1 MTTKKIIVIIGVV
14 IVSIVLLIALFVG
27 GIVGIALYS
36 VGNSE
41 AASTAKD
48 FLRNN
53 ERLKQDIGTVT
64 DFGSFITGNIS
75 INNGNG
81 GANLNLKVIGE
92 KKTVNASVELMARS
106 GGEWRVV
113 AASYRDESGRSVDL
127 LNAYDARLS
136 PAIIGLIPVGSFF
149 K

>member
-1 MTTKKIIVIIGVV
+1 MTTKKVIIIIGVV
-14 IVSIVLLIALFVG
+14 LTSIVLLVALFVG

-48 FLRNN
+48 FLRNS

-64 DFGSFITGNIS
+64 DFGSIITGNIS
-75 INNGNG
+75 IKNGNG

-92 KKTVNASVELMARS
+92 KKTVNASVQLMQQS

-113 AASYRDESGRSVDL
+113 EASYRDDSGGSVDL
-127 LNAYDARLS
+127 LSAYDARLFPPLTS
-136 PAIIGLIPVGSFF
+136 FKPGGSIY